1 MLWCGMA
8 WHDIVCYGMAYHGM
22 VWYVM
27 VLHGMVRCGIADGVS
42 VLPSKVGD
50 VKVYFKKNET
60 CR

>member
-1 MLWCGMA
+1 MLWYGMSWYGMA
-8 WHDIVCYGMAYHGM
+8 WYSM

-27 VLHGMVRCGIADGVS
+27 VLYGMVRCGIADGVS
-42 VLPSKVGD
+42 ALPSKVGD